1 MTDVGESRRTRGA
14 TEPIKRYMLGD
25 QIKDYLLAQILE
37 GDLFPGDRIVET
49 RVARDLGI
57 SQGPVREALRDLATL
72 GLVTL
77 QPYRGARVRQ
87 RTLDEHVEGLRVR
100 GELEVMA
107 AREATGKLT
116 ADQITHLRCLTKE
129 MAERAAASDP
139 HGHALKNTEFHAVIA
154 RASENRT
161 LERVL
166 AILHPF
172 AQTYLTVTVG
182 GIKSPESY
190 AQRHD
195 AIIEALV
202 TGDPLLV
209 DEAMRAHNDANVA
222 IIEASRA
229 QKPHMPDRAP
239 DAA

>member
-1 MTDVGESRRTRGA
+1 MTEAGKSHRALRA
-14 TEPIKRYMLGD
+14 PEPIKRYMLGD

-37 GDLFPGDRIVET
+37 GDLSPGDRIVET

-87 RTLDEHVEGLRVR
+87 RTLDEHVEGLKVR
-100 GELEVMA
+100 GELEAMA
-107 AREATGKLT
+107 AREAAGKLT
-116 ADQITHLRCLTKE
+116 VDQIADLRRLTKE
-129 MAERAAASDP
+129 MAERAAAGDP

-154 RASENRT
+154 RASDNRT
-161 LERVL
+161 LERLL

-172 AQTYLTVTVG
+172 AQTYMTLTVG
-182 GIKSPESY
+182 GIKPPESY
-190 AQRHD
+190 ARRHD
-195 AIIEALV
+195 AIVEALV

-209 DEAMRAHNDANVA
+209 DEAMRAHNEANVA
-222 IIEASRA
+222 IVEASRA
-229 QKPHMPDRAP
+229 REPNHRAP